1 MALSPIQ
8 TAHASYS
15 LTAADI
21 LNGFASI
28 PLTWPEPFADT
39 DYDVAW
45 AVQDLTAAAPSLN
58 FGVGDFHYKAIT
70 GITAVVSI
78 LAAIPLVQ
86 GQADYPLLTT
96 AKTFSYVAPVSTL
109 YMVTCTAWTLDST
122 ANTSADLVFE
132 WTTPGGAQNAN
143 TANWLTG
150 PVSATPF
157 TGGDTFSFST
167 YLVAGTTVTVGT
179 TNLNKTF
186 PYGMSIRVVQMPSN
200 SVLPLPGSVIEVE
213 AVAIHN

>member
-58 FGVGDFHYKAIT
+58 FGVGDFH
-70 GITAVVSI
+70 
-78 LAAIPLVQ
+78 
-86 GQADYPLLTT
+86 
-96 AKTFSYVAPVSTL
+96 
-109 YMVTCTAWTLDST
+109 
-122 ANTSADLVFE
+122 
-132 WTTPGGAQNAN
+132 
-143 TANWLTG
+143 
-150 PVSATPF
+150 
-157 TGGDTFSFST
+157 
-167 YLVAGTTVTVGT
+167 
-179 TNLNKTF
+179 
-186 PYGMSIRVVQMPSN
+186 
-200 SVLPLPGSVIEVE
+200 
-213 AVAIHN
+213 